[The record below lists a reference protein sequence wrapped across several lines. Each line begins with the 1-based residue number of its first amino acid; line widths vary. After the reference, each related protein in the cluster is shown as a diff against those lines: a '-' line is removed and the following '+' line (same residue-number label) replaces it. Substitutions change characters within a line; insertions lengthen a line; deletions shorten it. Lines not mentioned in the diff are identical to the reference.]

1 MNSLMAMDPSA
12 DLRPGRVTLASGI
25 TLSYAERGDKAGVP
39 LILLHGYSDSWRSY
53 QPLMDALPATV
64 RAIAVSLRGH
74 GDSDKPRTPCDAPVM
89 ATDLMEF
96 VDRLGIARAVI
107 AGHSMGSLV
116 AQRFA
121 ATAPQRTLGLV
132 LLGAFRT
139 LRGNPEVEALWREV
153 CALADPV
160 DPAFV
165 GAFQQSTLAQP
176 VPPDYFEMVVGKS
189 LKLPAHAWRSA
200 LRGQIDED
208 LGTLPRIQAPALILW
223 GDKDSICDRAGQQAL
238 QASIPHA
245 RHVTYAGA
253 GHALHWE
260 EPARAASDIAAFIET
275 LRRP

>member
-1 MNSLMAMDPSA
+1 MNSPMTREHRV
-12 DLRPGRVTLASGI
+12 DLRAGTIALASGI
-25 TLSYAERGDKAGVP
+25 TLSFAERGDPAGVP

-53 QPLMDALPATV
+53 QPLMDALPAAV

-74 GDSDKPRTPCDAPVM
+74 GDSDKPQTACDAPAM
-89 ATDLMEF
+89 AADLVDF
-96 VDRLGIARAVI
+96 VDRLGIGRAMI

-121 ATAPQRTLGLV
+121 ATAPQRTLAVV

-139 LRGNPEVEALWREV
+139 LRGNAEVGALWREV

-165 GAFQQSTLAQP
+165 RAFQQSTLAQP
-176 VPPDYFEMVVGKS
+176 VPPDYFEMVVSES
-189 LKLPAHAWRSA
+189 LKLPAHTWRSA

-208 LGTLPRIQAPALILW
+208 LGALPAIKAPTLILW
-223 GDKDSICDRAGQQAL
+223 GDRDSICDHAGQQAL

-245 RHVTYAGA
+245 RHITYRGA

-260 EPARAASDIAAFIET
+260 EPTRAASDIAAFIET
-275 LRRP
+275 LTTS